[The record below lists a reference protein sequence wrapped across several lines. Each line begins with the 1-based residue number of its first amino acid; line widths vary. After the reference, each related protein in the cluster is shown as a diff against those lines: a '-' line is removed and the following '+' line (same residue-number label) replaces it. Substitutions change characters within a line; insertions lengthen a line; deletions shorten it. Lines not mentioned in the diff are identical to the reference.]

1 MAERKYDDSNAKT
14 SGKKLKEKKSG
25 GGYNIRLSVK
35 DDDGNVITGDLKADV
50 LAKGNITNQDYIN
63 RKKAAGNRTAGNANA
78 SSTAA
83 NSRNRSFSGS
93 SGLSYITETSTNF
106 NPKSDNTIS
115 LGGVGKEFK
124 NLYIDGTASIDVLSA
139 DSGRIENIDAPFGQ
153 NIALVGKGDTEID
166 ARGANV
172 FKTQNKANTMIDSIR
187 PAGLDGQIVHI
198 IINDANKTS
207 IRDTSGGSG
216 TTRIK
221 LKSGKT

>member
-63 RKKAAGNRTAGNANA
+63 RKKAAGNRTAGNTNA

-83 NSRNRSFSGS
+83 NSRNRSFAGGS
-93 SGLSYITETSTNF
+93 LKHITETSTNF

-115 LGGVGKEFK
+115 LGGIGQEFK

-139 DSGRIENIDAPFGQ
+139 DSGRIKNIDAPFGQ